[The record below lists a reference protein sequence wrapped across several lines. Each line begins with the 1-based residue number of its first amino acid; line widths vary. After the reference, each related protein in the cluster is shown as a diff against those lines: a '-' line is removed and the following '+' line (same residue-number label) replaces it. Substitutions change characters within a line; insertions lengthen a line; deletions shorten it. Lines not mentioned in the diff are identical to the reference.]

1 MLFRRSL
8 LCLAINAALPFS
20 LQAGEKTPAPSS
32 VPETEEVV
40 EFNDQFLLN
49 MGSTVDV
56 SRYAQGNPVLPG
68 TYRVKISLDGKNK
81 TTQDVEFK
89 DNGTP
94 RAAPVL
100 RWNSSNKL
108 ALIPLCWA
116 IKWQRIIP
124 PVLTLK
130 NPIPTHRLISI
141 LPN

>member
-68 TYRVKISLDGKNK
+68 TYRVKISLDGKIKRRRTLNLRIMARRAPRLYYG
-81 TTQDVEFK
+81 
-89 DNGTP
+89 GTP
-94 RAAPVL
+94 QTSWR
-100 RWNSSNKL
+100 
-108 ALIPLCWA
+108 
-116 IKWQRIIP
+116 
-124 PVLTLK
+124 
-130 NPIPTHRLISI
+130 
-141 LPN
+141 